1 MKITEISVT
10 FGGTLNLGDFN
21 SAKLSVTFS
30 ALLDDGD
37 DPDAARS
44 LLMTMAQSAV
54 REKAQEL
61 QRGRKARVDEIF
73 AGLPVELQQQLKG

>member
-37 DPDAARS
+37 TPDAARS

>member
-1 MKITEISVT
+1 
-10 FGGTLNLGDFN
+10 
-21 SAKLSVTFS
+21 
-30 ALLDDGD
+30 
-37 DPDAARS
+37 
-44 LLMTMAQSAV
+44 MAQSAV